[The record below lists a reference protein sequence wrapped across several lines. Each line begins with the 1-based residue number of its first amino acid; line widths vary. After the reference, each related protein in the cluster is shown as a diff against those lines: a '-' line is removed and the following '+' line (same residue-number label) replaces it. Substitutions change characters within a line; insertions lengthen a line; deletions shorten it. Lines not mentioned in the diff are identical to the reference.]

1 MWDSRQQEDLL
12 QQIAQQGAQ
21 RDMAQGTGVSIPAE
35 DLTAQPLSMQPGLLG
50 GTNMNAQ
57 AALQNIAA
65 DNAQQAQAMQ
75 QGAQQDAA
83 QMKAANNA
91 LQGRMAQQTQA
102 AQSAGMQAMQQAQ
115 AEEAQRQQMLLKLAM
130 HFFGV

>member
-1 MWDSRQQEDLL
+1 MWDSSQQEDLL

-21 RDMAQGTGVSIPAE
+21 RDIAQGTGVSIPAE

-75 QGAQQDAA
+75 Q
-83 QMKAANNA
+83 
-91 LQGRMAQQTQA
+91 
-102 AQSAGMQAMQQAQ
+102 AQ

>member
-1 MWDSRQQEDLL
+1 MWDSSQQEDLL

-57 AALQNIAA
+57 AAVQYIAA
-65 DNAQQAQAMQ
+65 DNAQEAQAMQ

-83 QMKAANNA
+83 QMEAANNA

-115 AEEAQRQQMLLKLAM
+115 AEEVQRQQMLLKSAM

>member
-1 MWDSRQQEDLL
+1 MWDSSQQEDLL

-21 RDMAQGTGVSIPAE
+21 RDIAQGTGVSIPAE

-65 DNAQQAQAMQ
+65 DNAQQALSMQ

-83 QMKAANNA
+83 QMEAANNA

-115 AEEAQRQQMLLKLAM
+115 
-130 HFFGV
+130 VVCTT

>member
-1 MWDSRQQEDLL
+1 MWDSSQQEDLL

-57 AALQNIAA
+57 AALQSIAA

-83 QMKAANNA
+83 QMEAANNA

-102 AQSAGMQAMQQAQ
+102 AQRAGIQAMQQAQ

>member
-1 MWDSRQQEDLL
+1 MWDSSQQEDLL

-21 RDMAQGTGVSIPAE
+21 RDIAQGTGVSIPAE

-65 DNAQQAQAMQ
+65 DNAQQALSMQ

-83 QMKAANNA
+83 QMEAANNA

>member
-1 MWDSRQQEDLL
+1 MWGSSQQEDLL

-21 RDMAQGTGVSIPAE
+21 RDIAQGTGVSIPAE
-35 DLTAQPLSMQPGLLG
+35 VLTAQPLSMQPGLLG
-50 GTNMNAQ
+50 DTNMNAQ

-65 DNAQQAQAMQ
+65 DNAQQAQA
-75 QGAQQDAA
+75 
-83 QMKAANNA
+83 
-91 LQGRMAQQTQA
+91 
-102 AQSAGMQAMQQAQ
+102 AQSAGTQAMQQAQ